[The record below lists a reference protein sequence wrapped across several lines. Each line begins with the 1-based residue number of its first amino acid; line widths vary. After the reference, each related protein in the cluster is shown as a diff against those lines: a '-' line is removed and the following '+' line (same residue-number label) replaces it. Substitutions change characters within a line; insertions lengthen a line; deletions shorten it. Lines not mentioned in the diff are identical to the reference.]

1 MCNVVDHFRQA
12 VLDLPQ
18 LSLPS
23 GAGILRESK
32 IPHTYLWSS
41 ELLPKPE
48 DWDDTIGMR
57 KPSVGLISDFF

>member
-1 MCNVVDHFRQA
+1 MCNVVDHFRKA

-18 LSLPS
+18 LPLSS
-23 GAGILRESK
+23 GAEILRESK

-57 KPSVGLISDFF
+57 KTSLGLDRDLF